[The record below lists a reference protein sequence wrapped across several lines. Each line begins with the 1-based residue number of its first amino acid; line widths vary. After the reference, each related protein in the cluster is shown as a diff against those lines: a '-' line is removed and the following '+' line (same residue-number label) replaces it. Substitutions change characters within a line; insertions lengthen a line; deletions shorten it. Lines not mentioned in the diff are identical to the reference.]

1 MPYVVMLHSVYSGST
16 GSDRGRENQSEGLC
30 ELYEGVIHTVVI
42 VDELDRSVVRF
53 GVHDESGG
61 DLAGGSER
69 VCSLKVRSRLGTGIG
84 CRDMSR

>member
-1 MPYVVMLHSVYSGST
+1 
-16 GSDRGRENQSEGLC
+16 
-30 ELYEGVIHTVVI
+30 VIHTVVI